1 MKKYNVVNEL
11 SPNGKWITKEEWEE
25 MVMQEYEQI
34 MEYQEMS
41 RYGVDKDGNKYYMGI
56 ELKTAIEESE

>member
-11 SPNGKWITKEEWEE
+11 YPNGKWITKEEWEE

-41 RYGVDKDGNKYYMGI
+41 RHGMDEDGNEYYMGI